1 MLNKKG
7 PRFSALRYALGI
19 PVVVASLL
27 AVSCIQQDASPSSP
41 PPPPPVPPIMDLSE
55 VDVPPEFPGGME
67 AMHTF
72 MQKSVHY
79 PEQAR
84 DEKVQGKV
92 YVQFTVDHDGKV
104 KDVEIKR
111 GMREDLNEEALRAMR
126 AMPDWSPGSKDG
138 QAVAT
143 RFIMPMEFRLD
154 STNSTG
160 KD

>member
-1 MLNKKG
+1 
-7 PRFSALRYALGI
+7 
-19 PVVVASLL
+19 
-27 AVSCIQQDASPSSP
+27 
-41 PPPPPVPPIMDLSE
+41 MDLSE

-126 AMPDWSPGSKDG
+126 AMPDWSPGSKAG